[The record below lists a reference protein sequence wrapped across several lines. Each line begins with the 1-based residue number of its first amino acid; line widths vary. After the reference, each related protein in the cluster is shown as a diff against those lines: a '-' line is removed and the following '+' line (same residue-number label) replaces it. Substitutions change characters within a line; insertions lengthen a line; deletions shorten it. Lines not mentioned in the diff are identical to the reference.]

1 MNQLLI
7 DRCAEERNDLVL
19 LHDLIHRVVQVADL
33 AVKEADGEV
42 LGPLARAEDP
52 ENADNDAQVV
62 VLLDDLLPWV
72 VRRLGRLVRRL
83 ASSQL
88 DRGDE
93 PVDDELEAE
102 VEDGDDD
109 EPRHDGHLQVNA
121 RLKLVDLVVMDAALL
136 GLEEIASFVR
146 ILHQ

>member
-1 MNQLLI
+1 M
-7 DRCAEERNDLVL
+7 
-19 LHDLIHRVVQVADL
+19 
-33 AVKEADGEV
+33 
-42 LGPLARAEDP
+42 
-52 ENADNDAQVV
+52 
-62 VLLDDLLPWV
+62 
-72 VRRLGRLVRRL
+72 RRL

-109 EPRHDGHLQVNA
+109 EPCHDRHLQVNA

-136 GLEEIASFVR
+136 GFEEIASFVR
-146 ILHQ
+146 ILQHDDHEDEVEGVQEDRDEEFHALDID